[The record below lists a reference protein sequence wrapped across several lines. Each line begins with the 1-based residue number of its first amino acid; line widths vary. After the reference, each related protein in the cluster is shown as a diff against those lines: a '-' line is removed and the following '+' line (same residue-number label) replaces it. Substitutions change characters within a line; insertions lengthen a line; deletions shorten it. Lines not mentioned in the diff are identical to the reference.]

1 MKSEYGDSFVIA
13 DIPGLIE
20 GASEGTG
27 LGIQF
32 LRHIERTRILLHI
45 IDVSGA
51 SGRNPVQDYYTI
63 NEELKKE
70 LDNLINVK
78 RPANIQAIKEARAL
92 GDLSENADYDAARAE
107 QAEVEGRIK
116 ELEYMLENAKIIQ
129 KESGHVVGLG
139 STVTIS
145 YVDDDDTEVYSIV
158 GSMEADPFEN
168 KISNESPLGKA
179 IIGKK
184 QGEEIEVASPTGSY
198 KIKIEKVD

>member
-1 MKSEYGDSFVIA
+1 MPKKEI
-13 DIPGLIE
+13 LLT
-20 GASEGTG
+20 SEG
-27 LGIQF
+27 F
-32 LRHIERTRILLHI
+32 LELETEL
-45 IDVSGA
+45 
-51 SGRNPVQDYYTI
+51 N
-63 NEELKKE
+63 ELK
-70 LDNLINVK
+70 NVR
-78 RPANIQAIKEARAL
+78 RPKVIEAIKDARSQ

-129 KESGHVVGLG
+129 KESSHIVGLG

-145 YVDDDDTEVYSIV
+145 YVDDDDEEAYSIV

-184 QGEEIEVASPTGSY
+184 QGDVLDVSSPTGSY
-198 KIKIEKVD
+198 QIKIVKVD